1 MWYQQSTKTFH
12 VATNSQVADIF
23 TKALGISS
31 FTKLSGRLGLKDIFN
46 PKQLNVDSSVQVSEL
61 EDASTVTKRQQ
72 NKKKATPR
80 CLGEI
85 NKEAKKTATSCLM
98 KKQGKH
104 MRSCKL
110 KRDTCK
116 ARCHDLVGQTQ
127 KPLYSE
133 SCQKL
138 VRVGFYFPA
147 FSIPLSLYINRAVT
161 ILESSSFS
169 FLEPSFLTNCV
180 SCNRKIFT
188 VINGEKFTL
197 HCRTRCPYCF
207 CINP

>member
-1 MWYQQSTKTFH
+1 M
-12 VATNSQVADIF
+12 ADIF

-61 EDASTVTKRQQ
+61 EEVQDLRGSVEDASTVTKRQQ
-72 NKKKATPR
+72 NKKKTTPR
-80 CLGEI
+80 CLGKI
-85 NKEAKKTATSCLM
+85 NKEAKKTATFCLM

-133 SCQKL
+133 SC
-138 VRVGFYFPA
+138 
-147 FSIPLSLYINRAVT
+147 
-161 ILESSSFS
+161 
-169 FLEPSFLTNCV
+169 
-180 SCNRKIFT
+180 
-188 VINGEKFTL
+188 
-197 HCRTRCPYCF
+197 
-207 CINP
+207 